1 MGNKQKLTR
10 VLGVA
15 ALTLAIQ
22 GCFDNTGDGATAE
35 VDPTTARALFDPAG
49 GADFIPFPIDLLFS
63 GSIDGSVNVPGQP
76 NSVPAGTDPAGFNP
90 AFIGLNTMDG
100 FATTAPMV
108 VRFSDPVDDP
118 TDAFD
123 LQNGIKVFTVTSDDP
138 PVPPVPGYDPG
149 AQGNLT
155 VSGQLVWG
163 VDYVAGISGG
173 TSGLIIPVKPLAPST
188 THIVAITSA
197 LKTVAGNPVEP
208 DDTYALL
215 SGATQFALG
224 AAQAGSP
231 LPSNDF
237 ITEAGFAPCD
247 FTAPPASLVNCTER
261 NPAFAAAPEP
271 LASIF
276 ASLTDGELLALE
288 PLRRVVFKHLSA
300 LAVAGE
306 DITQVVLSYSV
317 STQNIGGALQAAQAQ
332 VLGGTTPSFSVLN
345 PLIAWDPLDA
355 NPIEVVSPGA
365 DGDPTGGDDH
375 LAHIYL
381 GTLNNTIQF
390 LDPDNLN
397 GGQWR
402 GPDGSDPDMLDGDN
416 LGFGNLFTPTPV
428 TNASLPVLISA
439 PRPDIGTLPGMQ
451 DCTMAGDLP
460 VVIYQ
465 HGITTSRS
473 TLLAIADALAQ
484 ACIVGV
490 AIDLPKHG
498 ILPVNDPFGA
508 SDLANL
514 FQALQGGTPQ
524 MDGTVQPAQNA
535 VLERM
540 VRVASPLTQCSA
552 QQGVPVGNGDFYCP
566 SGDNFINLLDLANSR
581 DTSRQGA
588 IDLVALFE
596 ALEEDD
602 GTALNGN
609 TIGFTIDDSNIH
621 FAGMSLGGIIGAPFV
636 ALTPDLVTATFN
648 VSGGGIA
655 KILDGSP
662 SFEPSITTGLFNAAG
677 IAKPSGDY
685 EGFLLMAQTLVDNTD
700 PINFAEQIA
709 GNSTRVLVQEVAGNA
724 ADALTCILDGTN
736 CPDQTVPNN
745 VFGSSFGEAW
755 GLISNSGQTSFLT
768 NQNFLT
774 TPVALSGTDP
784 FAQGTGFIALAGA
797 VQLFQATGGAQGLD
811 PTTAVTVLGPL
822 GGDAV
827 TAPATSFKGLNVPS
841 VGACGAQ
848 ATSGIVRF
856 SNGSH
861 GSLLNPAGPNGPTE
875 FLPVTQ
881 TMQTQLATFIAS
893 GGNLIAADGN
903 GVVINSPV
911 AAPCPAP

>member
-15 ALTLAIQ
+15 ALAMAIQ
-22 GCFDNTGDGATAE
+22 GCFDNTGDGASPEATSAK
-35 VDPTTARALFDPAG
+35 ALFSPAD
-49 GADFIPFPIDLLFS
+49 GADFIPFPIDLLFNDS
-63 GSIDGSVNVPGQP
+63 ADGSINVPGQP
-76 NSVPAGTDPAGFNP
+76 NSVPAGTDPMEFNP

-100 FATTAPMV
+100 FGTTSPMV
-108 VRFSDPVDDP
+108 VRFSGPVDDP
-118 TDAFD
+118 TDPLD
-123 LQNGIKVFTVTSDDP
+123 LQNGIKVFAVTSDDP
-138 PVPPVPGYDPG
+138 PVPPVPSYDPG

-173 TSGLIIPVKPLAPST
+173 VSGLIIPLKPLAPST
-188 THIVAITSA
+188 THIVAITND
-197 LKTVAGNPVEP
+197 LKTRAGNPVEA

-215 SGATQFALG
+215 SGAIRALG
-224 AAQAGSP
+224 ANLATSY
-231 LPSNDF
+231 F
-237 ITEAGFAPCD
+237 ITQSDGTPCD
-247 FTAPPASLVNCTER
+247 FSNPPASLATCDTR
-261 NPAFAAAPEP
+261 NPAFPTLPEE
-271 LASIF
+271 LASILK
-276 ASLTDGELLALE
+276 SLSDAELIALE
-288 PLRRVVFKHLSA
+288 PLRRIVFKHLSA
-300 LAVAGE
+300 LAGAGE
-306 DITQVVLSYSV
+306 DISKVVLSYSV

-332 VLGGTTPSFSVLN
+332 ALGGTTPTFSVLN
-345 PLIAWDPLDA
+345 PLAAWDPTDM

-381 GTLNNTIQF
+381 ATLNDTVQF

-402 GPDGSDPDMLDGDN
+402 GAGDQN
-416 LGFGNLFTPTPV
+416 LGFFNMFTPTPV
-428 TNASLPVLISA
+428 TTGGLPVLISA
-439 PRPDIGTLPGMQ
+439 PRPDIDTFTGGATS
-451 DCTMAGDLP
+451 CSSAGDLP
-460 VVIYQ
+460 VLIYQ
-465 HGITTSRS
+465 HGITTSRA

-508 SDLANL
+508 SDIANL

-524 MDGTVQPAQNA
+524 MDGTVIPAANA

-540 VRVASPLTQCSA
+540 VRVASPMDDCAA
-552 QQGVPVGNGDFYCP
+552 QQGVPVGDGDFYCP
-566 SGDNFINLLDLANSR
+566 SGDNFINLVDLANSR
-581 DTSRQGA
+581 DTTRQGA
-588 IDLVALFE
+588 VDMMSLFE
-596 ALEEDD
+596 ALEEDAD
-602 GTALNGN
+602 GALNPG
-609 TIGFTIDDSNIH
+609 TIGFTVDDANIH
-621 FAGMSLGGIIGAPFV
+621 FAGMSLGGIVGAPFV

-655 KILDGSP
+655 KVLDGSP
-662 SFEPSITTGLFNAAG
+662 SFEPNITEGLFNAAG
-677 IAKPSGDY
+677 IVKPSGDY

-709 GNSTRVLVQEVAGNA
+709 ANPTAVLVQEVAG
-724 ADALTCILDGTN
+724 DAGVLAGASCNDDGN

-745 VFGSSFGEAW
+745 TFGSSFGAAW
-755 GLISNSGQTSFLT
+755 GLISNSGQASFLAG
-768 NQNFLT
+768 QNTLT

-784 FAQGTGFIALAGA
+784 FAQGTGFVAMGGA
-797 VQLFQATGGAQGLD
+797 VQLFQETGGMQGLD

-827 TAPATSFKGLNVPS
+827 TAPATTFKGLGIPS
-841 VGACGAQ
+841 VQACGATG
-848 ATSGIVRF
+848 TSGIVRF

-861 GSLLNPAGPNGPTE
+861 GSLLTPAGPNGATE
-875 FLPVTQ
+875 FLPVTT
-881 TMQTQLATFIAS
+881 TMQTQLASFVAS
-893 GGNLIAADGN
+893 GGALIAADAN
-903 GVVINSPV
+903 GVVTNPPV
-911 AAPCPAP
+911 AAACAPVP